1 MDETIGEYI
10 RSLVSTD
17 EEYNEILNHLF
28 NEYEKYALKPDGS
41 YSIEFEE
48 WLANEDLH

>member
-10 RSLVSTD
+10 RLLVSTD

-28 NEYEKYALKPDGS
+28 HSTMIG
-41 YSIEFEE
+41 
-48 WLANEDLH
+48 